1 MAAFSTAYIP
11 SRGYSLRQGEGLFNL
26 QYELAGTANRLAVER
41 MRFNQAVDAYNRTIS
56 LFPMSLVAKAMGM
69 KKQAFIQAQSQA
81 R

>member
-1 MAAFSTAYIP
+1 
-11 SRGYSLRQGEGLFNL
+11 
-26 QYELAGTANRLAVER
+26 